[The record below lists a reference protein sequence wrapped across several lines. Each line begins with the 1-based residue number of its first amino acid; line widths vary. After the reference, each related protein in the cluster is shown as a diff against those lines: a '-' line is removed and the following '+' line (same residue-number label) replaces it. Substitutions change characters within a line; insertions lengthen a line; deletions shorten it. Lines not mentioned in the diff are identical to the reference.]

1 MVRAPHRRLAA
12 YRNGHHQ
19 RRAVQ
24 ADVMENPHRTVAVTH
39 CNQGQP
45 GGLDRD
51 LIARVAQLMIKQQ
64 GDPATAEYS
73 FPFGL
78 IDSRVGIGGAA
89 QRDHAPH
96 IGHCVH
102 QTLLP
107 VLQSRPTMSAS
118 PVIPAALKNDRWYE
132 SLFGAPPP
140 SVSHG
145 ATRRAIPAAE
155 IVGRV
160 NDFGGWYQNGR
171 TMTMMT

>member
-12 YRNGHHQ
+12 YRNRHHK
-19 RRAVQ
+19 RRAMP
-24 ADVMENPHRTVAVTH
+24 ADVMEDPHLIVAITH
-39 CNQGQP
+39 CNQGQA
-45 GGLDRD
+45 GSLDRE
-51 LIARVAQLMIKQQ
+51 LIARVGQLMGKQQ
-64 GDPATAEYS
+64 GDPAAAEHS

-78 IDSRVGIGGAA
+78 EHSRVGIGGAA
-89 QRDHAPH
+89 QRDHPPH

-107 VLQSRPTMSAS
+107 VPQSRPTMSAS

-132 SLFGAPPP
+132 SSFGAPPP